1 MNIFP
6 TKKQWKSWTLPSKAS
21 YIGVVLSLVL
31 FAIGFLINE
40 YSSSYSRESD
50 QPKLVIRTQNK
61 PYLRYKVV
69 GNNGIEFSY
78 ELSFQNYGKNN
89 AININY
95 SYVRQKLLI
104 GDKTIVQVNNTSNSD
119 NPPSKAGYTAPTKLI
134 SGDKFFQIFQLN
146 GNGLKVDQIKSLIN
160 YYELGQLAVIIDIG
174 IEYDDAITLKKY
186 KSSEILKIYKNMD
199 SILNKT

>member
-6 TKKQWKSWTLPSKAS
+6 AKKQWKSWTLPSKAS

-40 YSSSYSRESD
+40 YSSIYVRESD

-69 GNNGIEFSY
+69 SNNGIEFSY
-78 ELSFQNYGKNN
+78 ELSFNNSGKNS
-89 AININY
+89 AINIKY
-95 SYVRQKLLI
+95 SYVRQKLVI
-104 GDKTIVQVNNTSNSD
+104 GDKTIVQVNYTSDSD
-119 NPPSKAGYTAPTKLI
+119 NLPSKAGYIAPTKLI
-134 SGDKFFQIFQLN
+134 SGDKFFQIFQLK
-146 GNGLKVDQIKSLIN
+146 GNGLRIDQIKSLIN
-160 YYELGQLAVIIDIG
+160 DYEHGQLSVIIDIG

-186 KSSEILKIYKNMD
+186 NSTEILKIYKNMD